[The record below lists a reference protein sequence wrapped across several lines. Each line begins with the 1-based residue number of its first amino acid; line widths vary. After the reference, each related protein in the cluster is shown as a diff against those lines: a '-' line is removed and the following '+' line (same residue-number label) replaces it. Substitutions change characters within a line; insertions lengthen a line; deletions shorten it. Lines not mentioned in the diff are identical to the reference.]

1 MVAPAVWAGVSL
13 FVVLRAGVVE
23 VLPAIFFPCGAGS
36 HASSADAAAE
46 DAAGELPKPVAA
58 VRVGFVLEDD
68 LPRRVDEVSRHA
80 GVGDGHGYPLLPG
93 FRDSLDASAVD
104 ALSALVA

>member
-1 MVAPAVWAGVSL
+1 M
-13 FVVLRAGVVE
+13 VLRAGVVE

-46 DAAGELPKPVAA
+46 DAAGEFPKPITA

-68 LPRRVDEVSRHA
+68 LPRCVDKVSRHA
-80 GVGDGHGYPLLPG
+80 GVGDGHGYPLLLG
-93 FRDSLDASAVD
+93 FRDDLDTPAVE
-104 ALSALVA
+104 ALVALGAWGL